1 MTNEELRKLKRGDLL
16 ELLVAQAKET
26 EALQKRLDEV
36 EAELENRQIRLDE
49 AGSIAQAAL
58 QINGV
63 FEAAQAAADQ
73 YLESVREQNR
83 DVEALCA
90 RREKEAQEKADRMI
104 ADAEAKCAAMVAQA
118 EKESQDYWDML
129 SRRLEDFYNEHAG
142 LRELLASEQLKHPV
156 SAIGESDE

>member
-16 ELLVAQAKET
+16 ELLIAQVKET
-26 EALQKRLDEV
+26 EALQERLAQA

-49 AGSIAQAAL
+49 AGNIAQAAL
-58 QINGV
+58 QINGI

-73 YLESVREQNR
+73 YLDSVREQNR
-83 DVEALCA
+83 DVEVLCA
-90 RREKEAQEKADRMI
+90 RREKEAQEKADHMI

-118 EKESQDYWDML
+118 QKETQEHWDML
-129 SRRLEDFYNEHAG
+129 SQRLENFYNEHAG
-142 LRELLASEQLKHPV
+142 LRELLVLGNLKNPV